1 MKQKKSPLRKCT
13 GCQSMKD
20 KRDLI
25 RIVKTDTDKFSLDT
39 TSKKPGRGAYVCL
52 NTECIEKAQKSKGL
66 ERSFKCFVPKD
77 IYISLKDE
85 LNSVMEGKAN
95 G

>member
-1 MKQKKSPLRKCT
+1 MKQKRSPLRKCT

-20 KRDLI
+20 KKELI
-25 RIVKTDTDKFSLDT
+25 RIVKNNTNNFCLDT

-52 NTECIEKAQKSKGL
+52 NTECIEKAQKYKGL
-66 ERSFKCFVPKD
+66 ERSFKCFVPKN

-85 LNSVMEGKAN
+85 LNSIMEGKTN